1 MQVLQ
6 AAMQYINAGYS
17 VIPVVGKAPAITSW
31 KPYTSRIAT
40 STEVR
45 TWFSGRKVTG
55 VALVSGAVSGN
66 LVILDLDGDN
76 AVNLFREYFP
86 GYWNTYRVKS
96 PNGMHLYYRPHELP
110 NTTRGTALVDG
121 TVKEIGLRARDCYT
135 VAPPSL
141 HPSGVRY
148 VPDNNLPVLRP
159 QKMLDVVAF
168 IIELI
173 QQKKDPDGTPPAA
186 QPMPPARDRVE
197 RYVRSAIRRE
207 VQAVMYAPSGARN
220 DTLNRAAFVLGRLM
234 ADPESGLSRTAIEA
248 QLESAAG
255 TLATTDG
262 IGSVRATI
270 QSGIEA
276 GLRSPRTIRN
286 ELR

>member
-6 AAMQYINAGYS
+6 AAMHYINAGYS

-45 TWFSGRKVTG
+45 TWFGRKVTG

-76 AVNLFREYFP
+76 AINLFREYFP

-96 PNGMHLYYRPHELP
+96 PNGMHLYYRPRELP
-110 NTTRGTALVDG
+110 NTTRGTNLADG

-141 HPSGVRY
+141 HPSGMRY
-148 VPDNNLPVLRP
+148 KADNGLPIMRP
-159 QKMLDVVAF
+159 AKMLDVVAF

-173 QQKKDPDGTPPAA
+173 QQKKDGGGTPPAA
-186 QPMPPARDRVE
+186 APTTPAHDRVQ
-197 RYVRSAIRRE
+197 RYVRSAVRRE
-207 VQAVMYAPSGARN
+207 VQAVQYAPDGSRN
-220 DTLNRAAFVLGRLM
+220 DTLNRAAFVLARLM
-234 ADPESGLSRTAIEA
+234 ADPESGLNRAYVEA
-248 QLESAAG
+248 QLESAAA

-270 QSGIEA
+270 KSGIDA
-276 GLRSPRTIRN
+276 GLLSPRTIRN